1 MSSAALA
8 GSEEPS
14 KASAQARKR
23 NMTLSIGTRAFI
35 VSRLRGSVAL
45 LVSVL
50 LSACG
55 ALPIQADRPYS
66 PALQAST
73 DSPLV
78 RIAEDSSPAP
88 TLTGFRLMP
97 LGFYSLDARIQ
108 LARRARYSLDVQY
121 YLIQDDRTGRLLMR
135 NLRDAALRGVRVRLL
150 VDDLYTAGGD
160 PMFRGLAAFPNVEVR
175 LFNPFCC
182 ARRNVVSRYVASI
195 GDFGRLNHRMHNK
208 LLVAD
213 GAVGVMG
220 GRNIADEYFT
230 RSATSNFV
238 DLDVLIVGPVV
249 GQLAGIFDVYWNSP
263 QVYPVEAIL
272 GESAD
277 REEARRS
284 FDHLVDDG
292 EQMRS
297 VALPPSDIL
306 GYGPISDDLDAG
318 RLGLVWGTAFAF
330 ADQPG
335 KVMATS
341 AEMARS
347 MSAQM
352 NVMDRVMES
361 KSEVVIS
368 SPYLIPGSMGVQ
380 AFGDLRKRN
389 VKVTIL
395 TNSFAANDVP
405 LAHAGYARYRVDLL
419 RTGIDIYEL
428 SPTRIQRNERLMLPG
443 ASLGRLHAKTAVL
456 DQSMVYIGSVN
467 LDPRS
472 ESTNTELGLV
482 ARCPEL
488 AKEVIRVI
496 NISKLQSSY
505 RLRFAADGQ
514 SLEWLAIDDQGEV
527 VLDQEPEV
535 TPLMRLQNMFLAPFV
550 PEQLL

>member
-1 MSSAALA
+1 M
-8 GSEEPS
+8 
-14 KASAQARKR
+14 
-23 NMTLSIGTRAFI
+23 
-35 VSRLRGSVAL
+35 AL
-45 LVSVL
+45 LAAVL
-50 LSACG
+50 LAACG
-55 ALPIQADRPYS
+55 ALPVQGDRPYS
-66 PALQAST
+66 PALQPSA

-78 RIAEDSSPAP
+78 RIAADSSPAP

-97 LGFYSLDARIQ
+97 LGFYSLDARVQ

-121 YLIQDDRTGRLLMR
+121 YLIQNDRTGRLLMR

-182 ARRNVVSRYVASI
+182 ARESIASKYVASI
-195 GDFGRLNHRMHNK
+195 GDFTRLNHRMHNK
-208 LLVAD
+208 LYIAD
-213 GAVGVMG
+213 GAVAIMG

-230 RSATSNFV
+230 RSATANFV
-238 DLDVLIVGPVV
+238 DMDVFIVGPVV
-249 GQLAGIFDVYWNSP
+249 RQLAGIFDVYWNSP
-263 QVYPVEAIL
+263 QVYPVETIL

-277 REEARRS
+277 REETRRS

-292 EQMRS
+292 EQMMS
-297 VALPPSDIL
+297 VAVPPFDIL
-306 GYGPISDDLDAG
+306 GYGPISDDLDSG
-318 RLGLVWGTAFAF
+318 RLGLVWGTAVAF
-330 ADQPG
+330 ADQPA

-352 NVMDRVMES
+352 NVMDRVRES
-361 KSEVVIS
+361 TREVVIS
-368 SPYLIPGSMGVQ
+368 SPYLIPGSTGVQ
-380 AFGDLRKRN
+380 AFGDLRKRK

-395 TNSFAANDVP
+395 TNSFASNDEP
-405 LAHAGYARYRVDLL
+405 LAHAGYSHYRVELL
-419 RTGIDIYEL
+419 RTGADIYEL
-428 SPTRIQRNERLMLPG
+428 SPTRIQHNERLMLPG
-443 ASLGRLHAKTAVL
+443 ASLGRLHAKTAVI
-456 DQSMVYIGSVN
+456 DQSTVYIGSVN

-472 ESTNTELGLV
+472 ASLNTELGLL
-482 ARCPEL
+482 ASCPEL

-505 RLRFAADGQ
+505 RLRFAPDGR
-514 SLEWLAIDDQGEV
+514 SLEWLATDEQGDV
-527 VLDQEPEV
+527 VLSQEPEV
-535 TPLMRLQNMFLAPFV
+535 TPFMRLQEMLAAPFV

>member
-1 MSSAALA
+1 
-8 GSEEPS
+8 
-14 KASAQARKR
+14 
-23 NMTLSIGTRAFI
+23 
-35 VSRLRGSVAL
+35 
-45 LVSVL
+45 
-50 LSACG
+50 
-55 ALPIQADRPYS
+55 
-66 PALQAST
+66 
-73 DSPLV
+73 
-78 RIAEDSSPAP
+78 
-88 TLTGFRLMP
+88 MP
-97 LGFYSLDARIQ
+97 LGFYSLDARIH

-121 YLIQDDRTGRLLMR
+121 YLIQNDRTGRLLMR

-182 ARRNVVSRYVASI
+182 ARQSIASKYVASI
-195 GDFGRLNHRMHNK
+195 ADFRRLNHRMHNK
-208 LLVAD
+208 LYITD
-213 GAVGVMG
+213 GAVAVMG

-238 DLDVLIVGPVV
+238 DMDVFLVGPVV
-249 GQLAGIFDVYWNSP
+249 RQLAGIFDIYWNSP
-263 QVYPVEAIL
+263 QAYPMEAIL

-277 REEARRS
+277 REEARRG

-292 EQMRS
+292 EQMMS
-297 VALPPSDIL
+297 VAVPPFDIL

-318 RLGLVWGTAFAF
+318 RLGLVWGTAVAF

-368 SPYLIPGSMGVQ
+368 SPYFIPGPMGVQ

-389 VKVTIL
+389 VKVAIL
-395 TNSFAANDVP
+395 TNSLAANDEP
-405 LAHAGYARYRVDLL
+405 LVHTGYARYRLELL
-419 RTGIDIYEL
+419 RTGVDLYEL
-428 SPTRIQRNERLMLPG
+428 SPTRIQHNERLGLPG
-443 ASLGRLHAKTAVL
+443 KSLGRLHAKTAVI

-472 ESTNTELGLV
+472 ESTNTELGLF

-505 RLRFAADGQ
+505 RLRFGPNGQ
-514 SLEWLAIDDQGEV
+514 SLEWLATDDQGDV
-527 VLDQEPEV
+527 VLSQEPEV
-535 TPLMRLQNMFLAPFV
+535 TPLMRLEQMLLGPFV